1 MSLAAARSV
10 SSGVTA
16 PEETRD
22 PVLDRLMALP
32 GHVTVPARGMTMI
45 VVPSFLDAPV
55 CAALA
60 ALIDAGAQRSTLFE
74 GVNDFRTSDSCNFD
88 PRHPLVQ
95 AVEARIA
102 AATGIDPLHGET
114 MQGQRY
120 APGQQFRP
128 HHDYFHTDQPYWPAE
143 ERRGG
148 QRTWTVMIYLGLPEK
163 GGETEFPR
171 AGVRLAPRLGTL
183 VAWRNL
189 TAGGEPDPATLHHGM
204 PVEAG
209 MKYVVTK
216 WYRERPWR

>member
-1 MSLAAARSV
+1 
-10 SSGVTA
+10 
-16 PEETRD
+16 
-22 PVLDRLMALP
+22 
-32 GHVTVPARGMTMI
+32 
-45 VVPSFLDAPV
+45 
-55 CAALA
+55 
-60 ALIDAGAQRSTLFE
+60 

-95 AVEARIA
+95 TVEAKIA
-102 AATGIDPLHGET
+102 AATGIDPRHGET

-120 APGQQFRP
+120 APGQQFKP

-143 ERRGG
+143 EQRGG
-148 QRTWTVMIYLGLPEK
+148 QRTWTAMIYLSVPEK
-163 GGETEFPR
+163 GGETEFPV

-189 TAGGEPDPATLHHGM
+189 EADGQPNPATLHHGM

-216 WYRERPWR
+216 WYRERHWR